1 MNVLNRM
8 NCHIRLLTVAIL
20 LTISALK
27 LSAEEKGDSV
37 LTFRF
42 FSGRDMF
49 YSPAL
54 NNEVELAKLFSCVD
68 QYKEKINDHKLSL
81 HVDGYSNSKASDK
94 ENLRIAKIRS
104 NRVKSELITRK
115 GLKEDNFVT
124 HNHAE
129 QGNFVTVRLFIPVE
143 ELLPSIEEPAETP
156 VVPEAVDEVEEVIV
170 AEEPA
175 SAQEPESADQ
185 SELTE
190 PAPTSEVAENIVSE
204 GNKIEHFALK
214 TNLLYYAAL
223 MPNVQIEWMFTNRW
237 SAALEFQGAWYAK
250 EDPHKVYRVSTLMPE
265 VRYWV
270 IDRSRWHGMYVG
282 LFIGGGLYDL
292 CNGKTEGHKGEGGL
306 AGISAGYMWPVSKH
320 LSLEAGIGLG
330 YMQLR
335 DKVYTPLD
343 GHFLYQYTK
352 TINYFGPLRL
362 NFSLVWRF

>member
-1 MNVLNRM
+1 M
-8 NCHIRLLTVAIL
+8 AIL
-20 LTISALK
+20 LTMSALK
-27 LSAEEKGDSV
+27 LSAEEIGDSV

-54 NNEVELAKLFSCVD
+54 NNEVELAKLFNCVD
-68 QYKEKINDHKLSL
+68 QYKEKINDHKVTL
-81 HVDGYSNSKASDK
+81 HVDGYSNSKASEK

-115 GLKEDNFVT
+115 GLKEDNFLT

-143 ELLPSIEEPAETP
+143 ELLPSVYEPVETTP
-156 VVPEAVDEVEEVIV
+156 VDPEVVDEEEEVIV
-170 AEEPA
+170 AEEP
-175 SAQEPESADQ
+175 EPAEQ
-185 SELTE
+185 SQLTE
-190 PAPTSEVAENIVSE
+190 PEQNSAIAENIVSE

-223 MPNVQIEWMFTNRW
+223 MPNVQIEWMFANRW

-282 LFIGGGLYDL
+282 LFVGGGLYDL

-306 AGISAGYMWPVSKH
+306 AGVSAGYMWPVSKH

-330 YMQLR
+330 YMRLR

-352 TINYFGPLRL
+352 NINYFGPLRL